1 MRKLFSCSAL
11 VVTLAALG
19 GVWVAAQ
26 QPLPIPNAVP
36 KENVSVLM
44 RAKLGSSQKVVEGL
58 MSGDFKMIGK
68 GALDLERICD
78 SAGWRQHEDSIVT
91 HYRSELKRSAIK
103 LAKLANEENLD
114 GAAYTYMHTLTT
126 CINCHEY
133 ARNVLRI
140 ASNFNS
146 PVVPIP
152 TTEREQA
159 AYRARE
165 IFR

>member
-1 MRKLFSCSAL
+1 MRSLLKFSAL
-11 VVTLAALG
+11 VATLAAAG

-26 QPLPIPNAVP
+26 QPLPNARP
-36 KENVSVLM
+36 STDVSVLM
-44 RAKLGSSQKVVEGL
+44 QAKLGSSQKVVEGL
-58 MSGDFKMIGK
+58 MAGNFALIGK
-68 GALDLERICD
+68 GAVDLERICD
-78 SAGWRQHEDSIVT
+78 SAGWRHHEDSIVT
-91 HYRSELKRSAIK
+91 HYRSELKRAAIK
-103 LAKLANEENLD
+103 LAKLASEENLD

-140 ASNFNS
+140 ASHVNS

-152 TTEREQA
+152 TSEREQA

>member
-1 MRKLFSCSAL
+1 MRNKMKYA
-11 VVTLAALG
+11 VVAACLAMVG
-19 GVWVAAQ
+19 SVWIVAQ
-26 QPLPIPNAVP
+26 QPIPNSRHNDSVP
-36 KENVSVLM
+36 VLM

-58 MSGDFKMIGK
+58 MAGDFEMISK
-68 GALDLERICD
+68 GGVDLQRICE
-78 SAGWRQHEDSIVT
+78 SEAWRQHEDPVVVQ
-91 HYRSELKRSAIK
+91 YRSELRRGAIK
-103 LAKLANEENLD
+103 LVKLSKEENLE

-140 ASNFNS
+140 ANNS

-152 TTEREQA
+152 ATERENA
-159 AYRARE
+159 AYRVRD